1 MFVLGDSNVHY
12 KDRLTYFGGA
22 DEPGEVC
29 YNFSL
34 KQPYSMLISNNL
46 TQMVDL
52 PTGIP
57 ECDSYSPALLDLFL
71 LILVYA
77 LHCLPLS
84 QFPLTFSQTE
94 CLVSSHSL

>member
-1 MFVLGDSNVHY
+1 MLVLGDYNVHY

-29 YNFSL
+29 YYFS
-34 KQPYSMLISNNL
+34 ISDNL

-57 ECDSYSPALLDLFL
+57 ECDFYSPALLDLFL
-71 LILVYA
+71 LILVYV
-77 LHCLPLS
+77 LHCLSLS
-84 QFPLTFSQTE
+84 QFPLTFSQTG